1 MRVYPL
7 AAVLVLGLATFHP
20 AAQAAFEPS
29 HITLAGHHHG
39 GFPVLLPPGA
49 GAPAPGAG
57 SPAPTAG
64 TPAAGQPNPL
74 GALPQQLLQQVFQQ
88 ALAGQAAKSSQAAKQ
103 ATPQAAAA
111 PDLFATSFG
120 ASGNACELQLDHHH
134 LAVVAHVHNQG
145 NAAAAASHTLVT
157 FRRVQG
163 DQQVAVQY
171 AMVPTPAIA
180 AGGQAALG
188 AVTAPPSCVASGSCS
203 ATIAVNTEQA
213 IKESNYQNNSMACL
227 VSPRAR

>member
-7 AAVLVLGLATFHP
+7 AAALVLGLAVFHP
-20 AAQAAFEPS
+20 AAQAAFVPG
-29 HITLAGHHHG
+29 HIVLAGHHHG

-49 GAPAPGAG
+49 GTPAAGAG

-64 TPAAGQPNPL
+64 APVAGQPNPL

-88 ALAGQAAKSSQAAKQ
+88 ALAGQAAKSNQAAKQ
-103 ATPQAAAA
+103 ATPQVAA

-120 ASGNACELQLDHHH
+120 ASGNACELQWVHHH

-145 NAAAAASHTLVT
+145 NATAAASHTLVT

-188 AVTAPPSCVASGSCS
+188 AVTAPASCVASGSCS
-203 ATIAVNTEQA
+203 ATIAVNAEQA